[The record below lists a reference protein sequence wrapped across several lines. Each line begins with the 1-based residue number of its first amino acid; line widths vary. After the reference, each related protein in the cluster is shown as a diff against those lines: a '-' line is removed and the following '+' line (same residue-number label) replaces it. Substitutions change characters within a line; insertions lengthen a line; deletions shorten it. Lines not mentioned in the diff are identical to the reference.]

1 MITQICL
8 LVLIQLNISLSQ
20 IANGWEKFPLRD
32 VEIKLIKKDS
42 ESRNVIPLTN
52 NQNQSCVLTPSN
64 PDSSRTCTWRTRR
77 QCKKVPRVRKV
88 PVFSPWCTNQGEAGF
103 LGRCHET
110 SQQRPLVH
118 SVTVCTPTGVPDCR
132 GPCYQCKEYCETVQ
146 QSVCETSHSISTVV
160 TEKQEC
166 DYNNDQGKCNQIV
179 KRIEKD
185 VVTTNENCY
194 QKDAQMCGPANCK
207 FMNVTMECVEKE
219 TSVMADLR
227 RRECTVCQPTLSET
241 VETLDICDDVL
252 TDDCQDDPLLR
263 PWSKFCDTDKSQVVN
278 NGITF
283 TFDESP
289 RSIPVQ
295 DLLKKSLNPITD
307 LLNAAEQVYSS
318 DSKKFT
324 TTTTIVTSTPKITTT
339 KRTTT
344 PKIETTR
351 TTTSLPKIENNN
363 DEDVSGILELLSL
376 DSRNLRN
383 NISREPKLKVH
394 FTTTGRNS
402 PATSSIYFDPIL
414 NTRPL
419 NSQADNRNAQQ
430 SFTEFL
436 NQQLQEQVSST
447 RKSTTNVA
455 TTTFTA
461 TPVKKISATSTTT
474 ARSTTTTTTTSS
486 PTSTSTTTSTTTTTT
501 TTTTSTTTTSTT
513 TSSSPTSKTRT
524 TLPANSKR
532 KMKLSPADFLRL
544 CFISQIGCDFS
555 ENEVLESTR
564 ESLAT
569 TTTTTEATTTTSTQ
583 EPQHLTSEQEEKIR
597 KMIRDCFFNGDC
609 GIGKSDSSSRIDV
622 VTTPAPSAT
631 SSTVSSRDED
641 IKNLVKLK
649 AHKCF
654 FEGICK

>member
-1 MITQICL
+1 MGHPRSKATEGPIHCIGDIFTMKAVTLTLAPYISQPFHSLFIL
-8 LVLIQLNISLSQ
+8 KIPSPILI
-20 IANGWEKFPLRD
+20 
-32 VEIKLIKKDS
+32 
-42 ESRNVIPLTN
+42 LTN
-52 NQNQSCVLTPSN
+52 N
-64 PDSSRTCTWRTRR
+64 
-77 QCKKVPRVRKV
+77 
-88 PVFSPWCTNQGEAGF
+88 
-103 LGRCHET
+103 
-110 SQQRPLVH
+110 RP
-118 SVTVCTPTGVPDCR
+118 
-132 GPCYQCKEYCETVQ
+132 
-146 QSVCETSHSISTVV
+146 
-160 TEKQEC
+160 
-166 DYNNDQGKCNQIV
+166 GKNL
-179 KRIEKD
+179 
-185 VVTTNENCY
+185 N
-194 QKDAQMCGPANCK
+194 AH
-207 FMNVTMECVEKE
+207 
-219 TSVMADLR
+219 
-227 RRECTVCQPTLSET
+227 LS
-241 VETLDICDDVL
+241 
-252 TDDCQDDPLLR
+252 
-263 PWSKFCDTDKSQVVN
+263 SQVVN

-513 TSSSPTSKTRT
+513 TSSSPTAKTRT
-524 TLPANSKR
+524 TQPANSKR